1 MMKLIRRALRG
12 AAVRTR
18 GLSSRGRYPWLPW
31 WAEVRPE
38 SEVHPH
44 VPAEHPEWFQAHN
57 AGTTELEVLNWLHA
71 TVMLL
76 KPRSVLETGAAN
88 GVGTLALASACRGN
102 GFGVVHSVELDPALC
117 KALESKLRGAG
128 LARFGEVHCES
139 SLDYLARTDTVFD
152 IGFFDSMCE
161 IRAEECRIALE
172 RGLLGRLAVFHDTSP
187 LRSESLVGWP
197 TPEEHARFRREV
209 LELARHP
216 RCTGRFESPLSRG
229 VIALFFD
236 PDPRP

>member
-1 MMKLIRRALRG
+1 MVKLISRAFRRAT
-12 AAVRTR
+12 VRTR

-38 SEVHPH
+38 REVHPH
-44 VPAEHPEWFQAHN
+44 VDAEHAEWFQAHN

-76 KPRSVLETGAAN
+76 KPRNVLETGAAN

-102 GFGVVHSVELDPALC
+102 GFGVVHSVELLPELCRALRSRLD
-117 KALESKLRGAG
+117 AAG

-139 SLDYLARTDTVFD
+139 SMDYLARTDTVFD
-152 IGFFDSMCE
+152 VGFFDSMCE
-161 IRAEECRIALE
+161 LRAHECRLALD
-172 RGLLGRLAVFHDTSP
+172 RGLLTRLAVFHDTSP
-187 LRSESLVGWP
+187 LRTESLVGFP
-197 TPEEHARFRREV
+197 SPEDHVRYRADV
-209 LELARHP
+209 MELTRHP
-216 RCTGRFESPLSRG
+216 RCTGFFESRLSRG

-236 PDPRP
+236 GDPRA